1 MKKIYHQLE
10 VGAVSPSRARA
21 RDRARKVRGD
31 IYLFWRE
38 SFLMAI
44 EFRRFERV
52 RDLPGVGVIAMEFVK
67 K

>member
-1 MKKIYHQLE
+1 
-10 VGAVSPSRARA
+10 
-21 RDRARKVRGD
+21 
-31 IYLFWRE
+31 
-38 SFLMAI
+38 MAI